1 MRQVGTNLSARLRGW
16 AIRHWQ
22 FVSRRIFRR
31 RLLSLVVPI
40 LVGLFPIA
48 LTLRIMRANWTSV
61 PWGDDWWT
69 PGRQIISFFD
79 GTLRFAD
86 LFQQHNESRP
96 LFPNL
101 YYILMAAVTGRWD
114 VKDAMMLMFVMACVG
129 SFLLFEL
136 LRRTT
141 SFGLA
146 ARIWAWALLN
156 FVLFCPREYE
166 NFLWSIML
174 LCLTPGVALLA
185 AVLINLSEIRLREKI
200 LANSALAFL
209 ATYSFASGMVLWV
222 LAAPTSPGQRLAGIR
237 NRDPNR
243 AGWYAFY
250 VLCGALS
257 VGFYFYHY
265 THPRQLP
272 PFALSLTDALPLL
285 RFLLSWLG
293 SLFVVPGADP
303 LFFGCFFFA
312 IFVTLVVA
320 AIRAARREHSF
331 GRFYPWIVIAAYALF
346 SGTLIASGRMRF
358 GIGEATASRYAVT
371 VVFFYIGL
379 AGLAASLYDVWV
391 TAGHRLGSRLV
402 FASGLTIGLFLAGWL
417 GSFSTELARVGVIRE
432 ERKDLA
438 LAVQWIP
445 AIPLNP
451 ELVLAMDPDA
461 ILDLARAL
469 RGQNLEEWRKRVP
482 PKIVAEKAI
491 ALSRYDALRPRLIPK
506 SLASAVCQNPG
517 FRDPSA
523 GMLRSAR
530 ISDDHRL
537 LLTGVAWLPYRNAR
551 ADCVIVGYENSDR
564 GLTPFTVFQPT
575 YKREK
580 LKGRFDVKSLPTN
593 GFAASI
599 DPTNIPTGTLMLRAW
614 AVDVKAERVLPIA
627 GAITVD
633 SEVGQRN

>member
-1 MRQVGTNLSARLRGW
+1 
-16 AIRHWQ
+16 
-22 FVSRRIFRR
+22 
-31 RLLSLVVPI
+31 
-40 LVGLFPIA
+40 
-48 LTLRIMRANWTSV
+48 MRANWTSV
-61 PWGDDWWT
+61 PYGDDWWT
-69 PGRQIISFFD
+69 PGGQIISFFD

-114 VKDAMMLMFVMACVG
+114 VKDAMVLMFVMACVG

-141 SFGLA
+141 SFDLA
-146 ARIWAWALLN
+146 VRIWAWAFLN

-166 NFLWSIML
+166 DFLWSIIL
-174 LCLTPGVALLA
+174 LCLTPAVALLA
-185 AVLINLSEIRLREKI
+185 AVLINLSEIRLRGKI

-209 ATYSFASGMVLWV
+209 ATYSFASGMLLWV
-222 LAAPTSPGQRLAGIR
+222 LAAPISPGRRFAGVQ
-237 NRDPNR
+237 NRGANR

-250 VLCGALS
+250 VLCGTLS
-257 VGFYFYHY
+257 VGFYFHHY

-272 PFALSLTDALPLL
+272 PFAVSLTDGLPLL

-303 LFFGCFFFA
+303 LFFGCFFLA
-312 IFVTLVVA
+312 IFVTSVVA
-320 AIRAARREHSF
+320 AIRVARREQSF
-331 GRFYPWIVIAAYALF
+331 RRFYPWAVIAAYALF

-358 GIGEATASRYAVT
+358 GIGSATASRYAVT

-379 AGLAASLYDVWV
+379 AGLAASLYEVWV
-391 TAGHRLGSRLV
+391 TAGHRIGSRLV

-451 ELVLAMDPDA
+451 ELALA
-461 ILDLARAL
+461 
-469 RGQNLEEWRKRVP
+469 KVP

-506 SLASAVCQNPG
+506 SLASVVCQNPTYG
-517 FRDPSA
+517 DPSA
-523 GMLRSAR
+523 GMLTSAR
-530 ISDDHRL
+530 FSDDHRL
-537 LLTGVAWLPYRNAR
+537 LLTGMAWLPYRNAR
-551 ADCVIVGYENSDR
+551 ADCVIVGYENSDH

-575 YKREK
+575 YKRER

-599 DPTNIPTGTLMLRAW
+599 DPANIPKGTLMLRAW
-614 AVDVKAERVLPIA
+614 AVDMRAERVLPIA

-633 SEVGQRN
+633 SEAGQRN

>member
-1 MRQVGTNLSARLRGW
+1 
-16 AIRHWQ
+16 
-22 FVSRRIFRR
+22 
-31 RLLSLVVPI
+31 VPI

-61 PWGDDWWT
+61 PYGDDWWT
-69 PGRQIISFFD
+69 PGGQIISFFD

-101 YYILMAAVTGRWD
+101 YYILVTAVTGRWD
-114 VKDAMMLMFVMACVG
+114 VKDAMVLMFVMACVG

-141 SFGLA
+141 SFDLA
-146 ARIWAWALLN
+146 VRIWAWAFLN

-166 NFLWSIML
+166 DFLWSIIL
-174 LCLTPGVALLA
+174 LCLTPAIALLA
-185 AVLINLSEIRLREKI
+185 AVLINLSEIRLRGKI

-209 ATYSFASGMVLWV
+209 ATYSFASGMLLWV
-222 LAAPTSPGQRLAGIR
+222 LAAPISPGRRSAGVH
-237 NRDPNR
+237 NRGASR

-250 VLCGALS
+250 VLCGTLS
-257 VGFYFYHY
+257 VGFYFHHY

-272 PFALSLTDALPLL
+272 PFAVSLTDAFPLL

-303 LFFGCFFFA
+303 LFFGCFFLA

-320 AIRAARREHSF
+320 AIRVARREQSF
-331 GRFYPWIVIAAYALF
+331 RRFYPWAVIAAYALF

-358 GIGEATASRYAVT
+358 GIGSATASRYAVT

-379 AGLAASLYDVWV
+379 AGLAASLYEVWV
-391 TAGHRLGSRLV
+391 TAGNRIGSRLV

-417 GSFSTELARVGVIRE
+417 SSFTTQLARVGVIRE

-451 ELVLAMDPDA
+451 ELALAM
-461 ILDLARAL
+461 
-469 RGQNLEEWRKRVP
+469 VP

-506 SLASAVCQNPG
+506 SLASAVCQNPAYG
-517 FRDPSA
+517 DPSA
-523 GMLRSAR
+523 GMLTSAR
-530 ISDDHRL
+530 FSYDHRL
-537 LLTGVAWLPYRNAR
+537 LLTGMAWLPYRNAR
-551 ADCVIVGYENSDR
+551 ADCVIVGYENSDH

-575 YKREK
+575 YKRER

-599 DPTNIPTGTLMLRAW
+599 DPANIPTGTLILRAW
-614 AVDVKAERVLPIA
+614 AVDMRAGRVLPIA

-633 SEVGQRN
+633 SEAGQRN